1 VSEVK
6 VGSKQGRIRMEILL
20 DKTSVEIFI
29 NDGEVP
35 MAFYY
40 IADEANKKLALV
52 SEGGEVKLNSLDIFE
67 LKSAW

>member
-1 VSEVK
+1 
-6 VGSKQGRIRMEILL
+6 MEILL
-20 DKTSVEIFI
+20 DRTSVELFI

-40 IADEANKKLALV
+40 IANEDNKKMALV
-52 SEGGEVKLNSLDIFE
+52 SEGGDVKLNSLDVFE

>member
-1 VSEVK
+1 
-6 VGSKQGRIRMEILL
+6 MEILL
-20 DKTSVEIFI
+20 DRTSVEIFI

-40 IADEANKKLALV
+40 IADEGNKKLALV

>member
-1 VSEVK
+1 VK
-6 VGSKQGRIRMEILL
+6 VRPKQGLIRMEILL

-40 IADEANKKLALV
+40 IAEEDNKKLALV
-52 SEGGEVKLNSLDIFE
+52 SEGGDVKLNSMHIFE